1 MGEDIAF
8 WLLAIMCVGAAL
20 AVVLMKDLFRAAL
33 CLILCFFCVAGL
45 YVTLNADLLAGLQVL
60 VYVGAIALLILF
72 AIMLTKDAQQANR
85 FNKMAVPVLIL
96 SVVLMGA
103 MIAAVVDA
111 DNFAS
116 VTPAPEQD
124 TQLEEGEPTTGA
136 IGELLF
142 SEDNGY
148 LLAFE
153 IAGVLLLAAVIGA
166 LVLVRER
173 EK

>member
-1 MGEDIAF
+1 MGEDVAF
-8 WLLAIMCVGAAL
+8 WLIAITCVASAL
-20 AVVLMKDLFRAAL
+20 AVVLIKDLFRAAL
-33 CLILCFFCVAGL
+33 CLILCFVMVAGV
-45 YVTLNADLLAGLQVL
+45 YVTLNADLLAGLQIL

-72 AIMLTKDAQQANR
+72 GVMFTRDAYQGNR
-85 FNKMAVPVLIL
+85 FNKMALPVLVL
-96 SVVLMGA
+96 AVVLMGV

-116 VTPAPEQD
+116 VPPAPEQD
-124 TQLEEGEPTTGA
+124 TQLEEGEPTTSA
-136 IGELLF
+136 IGRLLF
-142 SEDNGY
+142 SEDSGY